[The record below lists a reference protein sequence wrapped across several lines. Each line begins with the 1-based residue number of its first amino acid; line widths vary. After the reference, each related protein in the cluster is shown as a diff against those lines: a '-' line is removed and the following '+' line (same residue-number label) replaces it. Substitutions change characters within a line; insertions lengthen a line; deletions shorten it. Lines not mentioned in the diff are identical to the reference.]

1 MEYISGINQY
11 NIHAIF
17 QEEEKRDFYIKV
29 NPESSADIRAI
40 RINQNDHAMAF
51 EAVWVGTKTQIF
63 DTSGA
68 PFTAYEAYYA
78 GSHKKYTTV

>member
-1 MEYISGINQY
+1 MEKVSGIDEY
-11 NIHAIF
+11 FIHAIF
-17 QEEEKRDFYIKV
+17 QEEEKRDFYIRAS
-29 NPESSADIRAI
+29 PDSSADIRAI